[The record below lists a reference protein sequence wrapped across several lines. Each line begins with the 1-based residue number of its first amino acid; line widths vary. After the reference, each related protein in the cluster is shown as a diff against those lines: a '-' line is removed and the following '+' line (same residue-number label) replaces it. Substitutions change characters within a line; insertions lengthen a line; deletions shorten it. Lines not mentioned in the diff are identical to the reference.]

1 VKSVTPV
8 EILCPQ
14 PNFLCQSGII
24 GFCPIAKLQAEVSGG
39 LFEPCNHRLDF
50 LGRGIEQRFQRKPL
64 LRCVWMERKG
74 FPFYRNIK
82 LFFQFIN
89 TPGNEIAPGSD
100 IVRENSHF
108 FLIVSH
114 KKSWMSKVTM
124 IYPQI
129 D

>member
-1 VKSVTPV
+1 
-8 EILCPQ
+8 
-14 PNFLCQSGII
+14 
-24 GFCPIAKLQAEVSGG
+24 
-39 LFEPCNHRLDF
+39 
-50 LGRGIEQRFQRKPL
+50 L

-100 IVRENSHF
+100 IVREDCHF

-114 KKSWMSKVTM
+114 KKSWMSMVII